1 MPAENAFTVSCK
13 NNLKLTLR
21 AFENGIVRMTASGFD
36 SPDPSL
42 LERYGIVEEP
52 APASASIEGGT
63 LKFGEYE
70 LEVRPD
76 TSWALRRNGAPIAA
90 TAAGNAPASA
100 PTEKLNKGYRVCL
113 QVAEGERFLGLG
125 DNQRK
130 QLLLNGLSGELW
142 IRNPVCHVPV
152 PFVMSSRGYGIFF
165 NTTRKLCYNIAKT
178 DATKAVFAVE
188 KSFLD
193 IYILTGKSF
202 ADLIG
207 KFTMLTGRPHLPA
220 MKSFGIWVIM
230 YYWST
235 CNDVQNIASGM
246 RERRMPCDNIS
257 LEPGWME
264 KNYDQSVTRDWSEH
278 RFTACPA
285 PYWRGAVQH
294 MIQGLDAAG
303 YNIGLWLCCRWDLTV
318 EEERR
323 AKARLGETEAEAS
336 GLMNVDGVEYQL
348 LDQHMTGAAYL
359 DGVTKRDQAWFDHL
373 KKFVDDGVKYF
384 KLDGCALMS
393 EYPDRLYANGKT
405 DEEMHNLAF
414 LLEAKQTFGDYET
427 YTSKRSYGIYP
438 CATTGVQRY
447 AGTWCGDTGGG
458 RQPMIGLLQN
468 CLVGHTLCTCD
479 VENDHVQGIHMGYLL
494 PWTIVDC
501 WAAPHYP
508 GFLSEELNAIGRD
521 YSNLR
526 MQLVEYYYSLAFL
539 ASRTGMPIMRPL
551 CLAYPDED
559 WAYSQDMMFMVGD
572 FLLADVFS
580 GDDVRLPNGK
590 WYDMWSGEV
599 HEGNGKVQKIP
610 VPKNRGGHLF
620 LREGSLVPTL
630 PVRQYVDP
638 KAVTGIE
645 WLVFPG
651 REASFDL
658 YLDDGETLGHREGE
672 YAVQTVTLCGRE
684 LDFGAIRGGKP
695 GFLENV
701 KHTVRIVGA

>member
-1 MPAENAFTVSCK
+1 MSSKNTFTVSCG
-13 NNLKLTLR
+13 NNITLTLR
-21 AFENGIVRMTASGFD
+21 VLENGIVRMTASGMD
-36 SPDPSL
+36 APEPSL
-42 LERYGIVEEP
+42 LERYGVVEEP
-52 APASASIEGGT
+52 APASASLKGGI
-63 LKFGEYE
+63 LRFGEFE

-76 TSWALRRNGAPIAA
+76 AAWVLRRNGETIAA
-90 TAAGNAPASA
+90 TAAGNAPATA
-100 PTEKLNKGYRVCL
+100 PTEKRNKGYRVCM
-113 QVAEGERFLGLG
+113 QVADGERFLGLG
-125 DNQRK
+125 DSQRQ
-130 QLLLNGLSGELW
+130 QLVLNGLSGELW

-165 NTTRKLCYNIAKT
+165 NTTRKLYYNIAKT
-178 DATKAVFAVE
+178 DAKKAVFAVAD
-188 KSFLD
+188 SFLD
-193 IYILTGKSF
+193 IYILTGQSLAGLINSF
-202 ADLIG
+202 TL
-207 KFTMLTGRPHLPA
+207 LTGRPHLPP

-246 RERRMPCDNIS
+246 RERKMPCDNIS

-264 KNYDQSVTRDWSEH
+264 KNYDQTVDRDWSEH

-294 MIQGLDAAG
+294 MIQCLGRAG
-303 YNIGLWLCCRWDLTV
+303 YNIGLWLCCRWDLTL

-323 AKARLGETEAEAS
+323 ARARLGEPEQTPSE
-336 GLMNVDGVEYQL
+336 LMKIDDVAYQL
-348 LDQHMTGAAYL
+348 LDEKMTGEAYL
-359 DGVTKRDQAWFDHL
+359 DNVTKRDQAWFDHL

-393 EYPDRLYANGKT
+393 EFPDRLYANKKT

-414 LLEAKQTFGDYET
+414 LLEAKQTFEDYEK

-438 CATTGVQRY
+438 CAWTGVQRY

-468 CLVGHTLCTCD
+468 CLVGHTFCTCD
-479 VENDHVQGIHMGYLL
+479 VENDHIPGIHMGYLL
-494 PWTIVDC
+494 PWTVVDC

-508 GFLSEELNAIGRD
+508 GYLSEDLNDIGRD

-539 ASRTGMPIMRPL
+539 ASQTGMPIMRPL
-551 CLAYPDED
+551 FMAYPEED
-559 WAYSQDMMFMVGD
+559 WTYSQDMMFMIGD

-580 GDDVRLPNGK
+580 GADIRLPKGR
-590 WYDMWSGEV
+590 WYDMWSGKTY
-599 HEGNGKVQKIP
+599 EGNGESQAIP

-630 PVRQYVDP
+630 PVRQSVDP
-638 KAVTGIE
+638 KAVTEIE

-651 REASFDL
+651 RDASFDL
-658 YLDDGETLGHREGE
+658 YLDDGETLKHREGE
-672 YAVQTVTLCGRE
+672 YAVQTVNLRGRE
-684 LDFGAIRGGKP
+684 LEFGGIRGGRP
-695 GFLENV
+695 EFLSNV